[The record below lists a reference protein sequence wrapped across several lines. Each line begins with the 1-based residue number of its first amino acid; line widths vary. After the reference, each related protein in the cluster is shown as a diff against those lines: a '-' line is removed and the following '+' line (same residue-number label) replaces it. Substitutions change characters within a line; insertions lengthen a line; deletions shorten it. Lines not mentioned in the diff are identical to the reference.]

1 MNLDIATLAG
11 LGLAIMMIAMGLGSN
26 LGLYINIPSI
36 MIVLG
41 GTLGS
46 IFIAYPMDKAMKL
59 MNVMLSTMFYKA
71 HNMVETIR
79 QLVTFSEKA
88 RREGLLSLEQDLED
102 VKDTF
107 MKKGLQLVV
116 DGIDSELL
124 QTMMETDMD
133 LAEEEMSIQKG
144 MMDTGTAL
152 APAFG
157 MIGTLVGLIQMLSQ
171 LNDPST
177 LGPAM
182 AVALITT
189 FYGAVLAYVFFMPMG
204 EKLSRRSQIEM
215 RYKRMILE
223 GILSIQAGDNPRIL
237 EEKLKSF
244 LTEKEL
250 SSYGSESLQETTEE
264 GNVSGA

>member
-1 MNLDIATLAG
+1 MG
-11 LGLAIMMIAMGLGSN
+11 LGLAFAMIGMGLGSN
-26 LGLYINIPSI
+26 VGLYINIPSL
-36 MIVLG
+36 MIVIG

-46 IFIAYPMDKAMKL
+46 IMAAYPMDKGMKL
-59 MNVMLSTMFYKA
+59 INVMLSTMFYKA
-71 HNMVETIR
+71 HNMSENIR
-79 QLVTFSEKA
+79 QLVTLSEKA
-88 RREGLLSLEQDLED
+88 RREGLLSLEQELEGVQD
-102 VKDTF
+102 KF

-124 QTMMETDMD
+124 KTMLETDMD
-133 LAEEEMSIQKG
+133 LVEEEMSTQKG
-144 MMDTGTAL
+144 MMETGTAL

-189 FYGAVLAYVFFMPMG
+189 FYGAVLAYTIFMPMG
-204 EKLSRRSQIEM
+204 NKLGLRAQIEM
-215 RYKRMILE
+215 RYRRMVLE

-250 SSYGSESLQETTEE
+250 TVYNASTQLEIGEE
-264 GNVSGA
+264 GAGGT

>member
-1 MNLDIATLAG
+1 MSLDLATLMG
-11 LGLAIMMIAMGLGSN
+11 LGLAAGMIAMGLGSN

-46 IFIAYPMDKAMKL
+46 ILAAYPMEKGMKL
-59 MNVMLSTMFYKA
+59 MTIMLSTMFYKA
-71 HNMVETIR
+71 HNMSATIR
-79 QLVTFSEKA
+79 ELVTFSEKA
-88 RREGLLSLEQDLED
+88 RREGLLSLEQELDGVED
-102 VKDTF
+102 KF

-124 QTMMETDMD
+124 QTMLETDME
-133 LAEEEMSIQKG
+133 LAEEEADIERG

-189 FYGAVLAYVFFMPMG
+189 FYGAVLAYVIFMPMSQ
-204 EKLSRRSQIEM
+204 KLAIRSKVET
-215 RYKRMILE
+215 RYRRMILE
-223 GILSIQAGDNPRIL
+223 GILSIQAGDNPRVL

-250 SSYGSESLQETTEE
+250 TAYNATVQPAAEE
-264 GNVSGA
+264 GAAGGA